1 MRGAVGMAKT
11 KGTAKVISTYP
22 DAELLAR
29 IEAAAKADHDRPI
42 GPMVLILVREALDA
56 RKGRA
61 S

>member
-1 MRGAVGMAKT
+1 MAKT

-56 RKGRA
+56 RDVVKA
-61 S
+61 